1 MYLLNFKARTFL
13 GRKSG
18 RGNKRC
24 CLFFPLPN
32 SQEDNQVTII
42 LGIREEGDAPPQHLT
57 PQGHHC
63 HNEIVL
69 QLLYNFLLLLILNL
83 KTLLI
88 WLQFFVTHQES
99 RQFRDTCAS
108 GIDNLISITIFAITS
123 PNTYQGQFVLETF
136 FFYLFSCCYLL
147 AFNLFF

>member
-1 MYLLNFKARTFL
+1 MKIINKQCGYYMYLLNFKARALFSGKNRGKL
-13 GRKSG
+13 PIPLCGRSG
-18 RGNKRC
+18 G
-24 CLFFPLPN
+24 
-32 SQEDNQVTII
+32 
-42 LGIREEGDAPPQHLT
+42 APPT
-57 PQGHHC
+57 AQGC
-63 HNEIVL
+63 CYRRDEIVL
-69 QLLYNFLLLLILNL
+69 RLLYNFLLLLILNL